1 MVCDQAKLLLVTA
14 DDLGLCAA
22 VTDGILDAHRHGI
35 VRATSLFV
43 VGEDAER
50 AARLA
55 LKEPS
60 LSVGV
65 HLALIDGRPLS
76 PRDEV
81 ASLVDENGDFLSD
94 YQQFLRR
101 YITGRVR
108 ISQVDREW
116 RAQLERTLKLGI
128 TPTHLDSH
136 QHLHL
141 LPALFEVALGLCR
154 DFKVPRLRVPFGH
167 FSSKKEAFYKNL
179 SPGRAALEL
188 LSLRAAQKLAKQSD
202 VKMCQRFLGRNES
215 CQLSQSTLLTL
226 IDKVQ
231 PGTQELMCHPGKPEP
246 NALRRYAFGR
256 NWGQELS
263 ALKSDAVR
271 ARIAQQGIVLVG
283 TLDGLG

>member
-1 MVCDQAKLLLVTA
+1 MVCDEAKLLLVTA

-22 VTDGILDAHRHGI
+22 VTDGILDAHRNGI
-35 VRATSLFV
+35 VRATSLFAI
-43 VGEDAER
+43 GEDAER
-50 AARLA
+50 AAQLA
-55 LKEPS
+55 QKEPA

-76 PRDEV
+76 SRADV
-81 ASLVDENGDFLSD
+81 TSLIDTNGDFPSD
-94 YQQFLRR
+94 YRHFVRR

-108 ISQVDREW
+108 ISQVYREW
-116 RAQLERTLKLGI
+116 RAQLQRTIELGI
-128 TPTHLDSH
+128 APAHLDSH

-141 LPALFEVALGLCR
+141 LPGLFEVALRLCR
-154 DFKVPRLRVPFGH
+154 EFKVPRLRVPTGH
-167 FSSKKEAFYKNL
+167 FSTKKEAISHNL

-188 LSLRAAQKLAKQSD
+188 LSRRAQRKLAKQSG
-202 VKMCQRFLGRNES
+202 VKMCQRFLGRDES

-231 PGTQELMCHPGKPEP
+231 PGTQELMCHPGQPEP
-246 NALRRYAFGR
+246 NALQRYAFGR

-271 ARIAQQGIVLVG
+271 ARIALQGIVLVG
-283 TLDGLG
+283 SL